1 MKKIGIYTGSRAD
14 YSILKN
20 LIIEIQ
26 KKKNIQAKLYV
37 GGGHVSKKSGETYKE
52 IINDKIKIDFLSKI
66 KIKKTGNVD
75 ILRFISD
82 SIKEYTKT
90 LNKHKPELIVVLGDR
105 YEAYAFTM
113 AAFFLNI
120 KIAHIHGGELTQ
132 GAFDDCL
139 RHSISKL
146 SNFHFVTHKSYQKRL
161 IQLGEEKK
169 NIFLVGSLGVQNY
182 VNTNKLSKKELYIK
196 YNIPFGKK
204 ILLATF
210 HPETRGKIKTKEQI
224 KIFISALSFYKN
236 IFIIF
241 TYNNLDSDGLYFAKC
256 LEEFNKINKN
266 SMIIKSMGS
275 NLYYNFI
282 KNVDLVIGNS
292 SSGIIEVPE
301 AKTATLDIGD
311 RQLGRIK
318 SASVFSCK
326 LNKIDIILSINKI
339 LKKKNIVFKNVYKQ
353 KKTKENITSNLI
365 KILYKGKQEQKKF
378 NDIEFKY

>member
-66 KIKKTGNVD
+66 KIKKTENVD

-105 YEAYAFTM
+105 YEAYAFTI

-196 YNIPFGKK
+196 YK
-204 ILLATF
+204 
-210 HPETRGKIKTKEQI
+210 
-224 KIFISALSFYKN
+224 
-236 IFIIF
+236 
-241 TYNNLDSDGLYFAKC
+241 D
-256 LEEFNKINKN
+256 
-266 SMIIKSMGS
+266 
-275 NLYYNFI
+275 
-282 KNVDLVIGNS
+282 
-292 SSGIIEVPE
+292 
-301 AKTATLDIGD
+301 
-311 RQLGRIK
+311 
-318 SASVFSCK
+318 
-326 LNKIDIILSINKI
+326 
-339 LKKKNIVFKNVYKQ
+339 
-353 KKTKENITSNLI
+353 
-365 KILYKGKQEQKKF
+365 
-378 NDIEFKY
+378 

>member
-1 MKKIGIYTGSRAD
+1 
-14 YSILKN
+14 
-20 LIIEIQ
+20 
-26 KKKNIQAKLYV
+26 
-37 GGGHVSKKSGETYKE
+37 
-52 IINDKIKIDFLSKI
+52 
-66 KIKKTGNVD
+66 
-75 ILRFISD
+75 
-82 SIKEYTKT
+82 
-90 LNKHKPELIVVLGDR
+90 LGDR
-105 YEAYAFTM
+105 YETYAFTI

-146 SNFHFVTHKSYQKRL
+146 SNFHFVTHKLYQKRL

-182 VNTNKLSKKELYIK
+182 VNMNKISKKKLYIK

-224 KIFISALSFYKN
+224 KIFISALRFYKNNKN

-241 TYNNLDSDGLYFAKC
+241 TYNNLDSNGLYFAKY
-256 LEEFNKINKN
+256 LKRFNKDNKN
-266 SMIIKSMGS
+266 SLIIKSMGG

-292 SSGIIEVPE
+292 SSGIIEVPA
-301 AKTATLDIGD
+301 AKTPTLDIGD

-318 SASVFSCK
+318 SSCVFSCK
-326 LNKIDIILSINKI
+326 LNKMDIILSINKI
-339 LKKKNIVFKNVYKQ
+339 LKKKNIVFKNIYQQ
-353 KKTKENITSNLI
+353 KKTKENISSNLI
-365 KILYKGKQEQKKF
+365 KTLYNSKQEQKKF

>member
-1 MKKIGIYTGSRAD
+1 
-14 YSILKN
+14 
-20 LIIEIQ
+20 
-26 KKKNIQAKLYV
+26 
-37 GGGHVSKKSGETYKE
+37 
-52 IINDKIKIDFLSKI
+52 
-66 KIKKTGNVD
+66 
-75 ILRFISD
+75 
-82 SIKEYTKT
+82 
-90 LNKHKPELIVVLGDR
+90 
-105 YEAYAFTM
+105 
-113 AAFFLNI
+113 
-120 KIAHIHGGELTQ
+120 
-132 GAFDDCL
+132 
-139 RHSISKL
+139 
-146 SNFHFVTHKSYQKRL
+146 
-161 IQLGEEKK
+161 
-169 NIFLVGSLGVQNY
+169 
-182 VNTNKLSKKELYIK
+182 
-196 YNIPFGKK
+196 
-204 ILLATF
+204 
-210 HPETRGKIKTKEQI
+210 
-224 KIFISALSFYKN
+224 IFISALSFYKN